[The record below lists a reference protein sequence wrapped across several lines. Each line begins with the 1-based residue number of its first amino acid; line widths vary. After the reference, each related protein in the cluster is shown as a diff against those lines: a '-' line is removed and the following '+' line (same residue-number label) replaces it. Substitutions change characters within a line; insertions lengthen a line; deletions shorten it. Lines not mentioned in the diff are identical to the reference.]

1 MQSTLTIFRREFASY
16 FNSPIAYIFI
26 IAFLVLNS
34 GLFMTGFF
42 LNGAADLRSFF
53 GNLPFFL
60 IFFIPA
66 VSMRLWAD
74 DKRTG
79 TFELLMTLPIHAREV
94 MMGKY
99 LAALAFY
106 LVALA
111 GTLPLPIMVSALGN
125 PDLGAIW
132 SGYIGAA
139 LLGGL
144 YLAVGT
150 FTSGLMRDQIS
161 AVILGI
167 MACFVIFIVGVP
179 GVAATIDGWRFSW
192 VPDWFP
198 HMGSFLQHYLGL
210 SDHFQ
215 MMLRGVITLG
225 DLAYFLGLTAVF
237 LSLNTLWLKGRK
249 Y

>member
-1 MQSTLTIFRREFASY
+1 MTNAMTIFRREFGSY

-34 GLFMTGFF
+34 GLFMTSFF
-42 LNGAADLRSFF
+42 LSGAADLRGFF

-66 VSMRLWAD
+66 VSMRLWAE

-79 TFELLMTLPIHAREV
+79 TFELLMTLPMPTRDV
-94 MMGKY
+94 MLGKY
-99 LAALAFY
+99 LSAFAFY
-106 LVALA
+106 LVALL

-125 PDLGAIW
+125 PDLGAIV
-132 SGYIGAA
+132 SGYIGSA

-144 YLAVGT
+144 YLAIGM

-167 MACFVIFIVGVP
+167 MACFTIFILGVP
-179 GVAATIDGWRFSW
+179 GVAATIDGW
-192 VPDWFP
+192 VPGA
-198 HMGSFLQHYLGL
+198 GSLLQHYVGL
-210 SDHFQ
+210 SSHFD
-215 MMLRGVITLG
+215 MMLRGVISLG
-225 DLAYFLGLTAVF
+225 DLAYFIGLTSVF
-237 LSLNTLWLKGRK
+237 LALNALWLEGRK

>member
-1 MQSTLTIFRREFASY
+1 MQATLTIFRREFASY

-66 VSMRLWAD
+66 VSMRLWAE

-79 TFELLMTLPIHAREV
+79 TFELLMTLPIRAREV

-106 LVALA
+106 LIALA

-132 SGYIGAA
+132 SAYIGAA

-144 YLAVGT
+144 YLAVGS

-167 MACFVIFIVGVP
+167 MACFLIFIVGGP
-179 GVAATIDGWRFSW
+179 GVAATVDGWL
-192 VPDWFP
+192 PGL
-198 HMGSFLQHYLGL
+198 GSFFQHYLGL
-210 SDHFQ
+210 SGHYE

>member
-1 MQSTLTIFRREFASY
+1 MNGTLTIFRREFAAY

-26 IAFLVLNS
+26 IAFLVLNG
-34 GLFMTGFF
+34 GLFMTSFF
-42 LNGAADLRSFF
+42 LQAAADLRAFF

-66 VSMRLWAD
+66 VSMRLWAE
-74 DKRTG
+74 DKRLG
-79 TFELLMTLPIHAREV
+79 TFELLMTLPIRAGDV
-94 MMGKY
+94 MLGKY

-111 GTLPLPIMVSALGN
+111 GTLPLPIMVAALGN
-125 PDLGAIW
+125 PDVGAMW
-132 SGYIGAA
+132 SGYLGAA
-139 LLGGL
+139 LLGAL

-167 MACFVIFIVGVP
+167 MACFVVFIVGVA
-179 GVAATIDGWRFSW
+179 GVAATIDGWLPG
-192 VPDWFP
+192 V
-198 HMGSFLQHYLGL
+198 GSFLQQYVGL
-210 SDHFQ
+210 SGHYD
-215 MMLRGVITLG
+215 MMLRGVIS
-225 DLAYFLGLTAVF
+225 LADMTYFMGMTAIF
-237 LSLNTLWLKGRK
+237 LILNTLWLEGRK

>member
-1 MQSTLTIFRREFASY
+1 MQGTMTVFRREFGAY

-26 IAFLVLNS
+26 IAFLAFNS
-34 GLFMTGFF
+34 VLFMTGFF
-42 LNGAADLRSFF
+42 LGGAADLRNFF
-53 GNLPFFL
+53 GSLPWFL

-66 VSMRLWAD
+66 VSMRLWAE
-74 DKRTG
+74 DKRLG
-79 TFELLMTLPIHAREV
+79 TFELLMTLPIKASEV
-94 MMGKY
+94 MLGKY

-111 GTLPLPIMVSALGN
+111 GTLPLPIMVMALGN
-125 PDLGAIW
+125 PDVGTMW

-144 YLAVGT
+144 YLGIGT

-167 MACFVIFIVGVP
+167 VACLVVMLLGMDFI
-179 GVAATIDGWRFSW
+179 AAAIDGW
-192 VPDWFP
+192 FP
-198 HMGSFLQHYLGL
+198 GFGSFLQTHLGL
-210 SDHFQ
+210 SIHYD
-215 MMLRGVITLG
+215 MMMRGVVSLS
-225 DLAYFLGLTAVF
+225 DLTYFVGLTAVF
-237 LSLNTLWLKGRK
+237 LTLNTMWLEGRK

>member
-1 MQSTLTIFRREFASY
+1 M
-16 FNSPIAYIFI
+16 FNSG
-26 IAFLVLNS
+26 V
-34 GLFMTGFF
+34 FMTGFF
-42 LNGAADLRSFF
+42 LNGAADLRAFF
-53 GNLPFFL
+53 GQLPIFL

-66 VSMRLWAD
+66 VSMRLWAE
-74 DKRTG
+74 DKRIG
-79 TFELLMTLPIHAREV
+79 TFELLMTLPMRTREV

-99 LAALAFY
+99 LAAFAFY
-106 LVALA
+106 LVALL

-144 YLAVGT
+144 YLAIGT

-167 MACFVIFIVGVP
+167 MACFLIFIVGVP
-179 GVAATIDGWRFSW
+179 GVAAVIDGWIPRF
-192 VPDWFP
+192 
-198 HMGSFLQHYLGL
+198 GSFLQHYVGL
-210 SDHFQ
+210 SEHYE
-215 MMLRGVITLG
+215 MMLRGVISLG
-225 DLAYFLGLTAVF
+225 DLAYFLGLTTVF

>member
-1 MQSTLTIFRREFASY
+1 MNGALTIFRREFAAY

-42 LNGAADLRSFF
+42 LTGNADLRGFF
-53 GNLPFFL
+53 SNLPIFL

-66 VSMRLWAD
+66 VSMRLWAE
-74 DKRTG
+74 DKRLG
-79 TFELLMTLPIHAREV
+79 TFELLMTLPVGASQV
-94 MMGKY
+94 MLGKY
-99 LAALAFY
+99 LAAYAFY

-111 GTLPLPIMVSALGN
+111 GTLPLPIMIASLGN
-125 PDLGAIW
+125 PDMGALW
-132 SGYIGAA
+132 SSYIGAA

-144 YLAVGT
+144 YLGIGT

-167 MACFVIFIVGVP
+167 MACFLVFIVGIP
-179 GVAATIDGWRFSW
+179 GVAATVDGWLPGF
-192 VPDWFP
+192 
-198 HMGSFLQHYLGL
+198 GSFLQDYVGL
-210 SDHFQ
+210 SGHFE
-215 MMLRGVITLG
+215 MMLRGVVSLG
-225 DLAYFLGLTAVF
+225 GLTYFIGMTAVF
-237 LSLNTLWLKGRK
+237 LTLNTLWLEGRK

>member
-1 MQSTLTIFRREFASY
+1 MRNIMTVFKREFSAY

-42 LNGAADLRSFF
+42 LNETADLRAFF

-66 VSMRLWAD
+66 VSMRLWAE

-79 TFELLMTLPIHAREV
+79 TFELLMTLPMKARDV
-94 MMGKY
+94 MLGKY
-99 LAALAFY
+99 LAALTFY
-106 LVALA
+106 LIALA
-111 GTLPLPIMVSALGN
+111 GTLPLVVMVAALGN
-125 PDLGAIW
+125 PDMGAIW
-132 SGYIGAA
+132 SGYIGSV

-144 YLAVGT
+144 YLGIGT
-150 FTSGLMRDQIS
+150 FTSGLTRDQIS

-167 MACFVIFIVGVP
+167 MACFLVFILGVG
-179 GVAATIDGWRFSW
+179 GVAATIDGWL
-192 VPDWFP
+192 PGL
-198 HMGSFLQHYLGL
+198 GSFLQNYVGL
-210 SDHFQ
+210 SGHYDT
-215 MMLRGVITLG
+215 MLKGVISLG
-225 DLAYFLGLTAVF
+225 DLAYFLGLTGLF
-237 LSLNTLWLKGRK
+237 LTLNTLWLEGRK

>member
-1 MQSTLTIFRREFASY
+1 MSNAMTIFRREFGAY

-42 LNGAADLRSFF
+42 LAGTADLRGFF

-66 VSMRLWAD
+66 VSMRLWAE

-79 TFELLMTLPIHAREV
+79 TFELLMTLPMPTRDV
-94 MMGKY
+94 MLGKY

-111 GTLPLPIMVSALGN
+111 GTLPLAIMVGALGN
-125 PDLGAIW
+125 PDLGAVA
-132 SGYIGAA
+132 SSYIGAA
-139 LLGGL
+139 LLGAL
-144 YLAVGT
+144 YLAIGM

-167 MACFVIFIVGVP
+167 MACFLVFILGVP
-179 GVAATIDGWRFSW
+179 GVAATIDGW
-192 VPDWFP
+192 VPGG
-198 HMGSFLQHYLGL
+198 GSLLQHYVGL
-210 SDHFQ
+210 SDHFD
-215 MMLRGVITLG
+215 MMLRGVVALG
-225 DLAYFLGLTAVF
+225 DVVYFVGLTAVF
-237 LSLNTLWLKGRK
+237 LTLNALWLEGRK

>member
-1 MQSTLTIFRREFASY
+1 MRGAMTIFRREFGAY

-26 IAFLVLNS
+26 IAFLAFNS
-34 GLFMTGFF
+34 VLFMTGFF
-42 LNGAADLRSFF
+42 LGGTADLRNFF
-53 GNLPFFL
+53 GSLPWFL

-66 VSMRLWAD
+66 VSMRLWAE
-74 DKRTG
+74 DKRLG
-79 TFELLMTLPIHAREV
+79 TFELLMTLPITASEV
-94 MMGKY
+94 MLGKY

-111 GTLPLPIMVSALGN
+111 GTLPLPIMVMALGN
-125 PDLGAIW
+125 PDVGAMW

-144 YLAVGT
+144 YLGIGT

-167 MACFVIFIVGVP
+167 VACLVVMLLGMDFI
-179 GVAATIDGWRFSW
+179 AAAIDGW
-192 VPDWFP
+192 FP
-198 HMGSFLQHYLGL
+198 GFGAFLQTHLGL
-210 SDHFQ
+210 SAHYD
-215 MMLRGVITLG
+215 MMMRGVISLG
-225 DLAYFLGLTAVF
+225 DLTYFVGLTAVF
-237 LSLNTLWLKGRK
+237 LVLNTMWLEGRK

>member
-1 MQSTLTIFRREFASY
+1 MRNITTVFKREFAAY

-42 LNGAADLRSFF
+42 LNETADLRAFF

-66 VSMRLWAD
+66 VSMRLWAE

-79 TFELLMTLPIHAREV
+79 TFELLMTLPMKARDV
-94 MMGKY
+94 MLGKY
-99 LAALAFY
+99 FAALAFY

-111 GTLPLPIMVSALGN
+111 GTLPLAIMVASLGN
-125 PDLGAIW
+125 PDMGALW
-132 SGYIGAA
+132 SGYLGSI

-144 YLAVGT
+144 YLGIGT
-150 FTSGLMRDQIS
+150 FTSGLTRDQIS

-167 MACFVIFIVGVP
+167 MACFTIFILGVG
-179 GVAATIDGWRFSW
+179 GVAATIDGWI
-192 VPDWFP
+192 PGL
-198 HMGSFLQHYLGL
+198 GSLLQNYLGL
-210 SDHFQ
+210 ANHYD
-215 MMLRGVITLG
+215 MMLRGVVAAG
-225 DLAYFLGLTAVF
+225 DLAYFLGLTGLF
-237 LSLNTLWLKGRK
+237 LTLNTLWLEGRK

>member
-1 MQSTLTIFRREFASY
+1 MQSTMTIFRREFASY

-26 IAFLVLNS
+26 IAFLMLNS
-34 GLFMTGFF
+34 GLFMTSFF
-42 LNGAADLRSFF
+42 LNGSADLRSFF

-66 VSMRLWAD
+66 VSMRLWAE

-79 TFELLMTLPIHAREV
+79 TFELLMTLPIRAREV

-99 LAALAFY
+99 LAAFAFY

-111 GTLPLPIMVSALGN
+111 GTIPLPIMVSALGN

-144 YLAVGT
+144 YLAVGS

-167 MACFVIFIVGVP
+167 MACFLIFIVGVP
-179 GVAATIDGWRFSW
+179 GVAATIDGWL
-192 VPDWFP
+192 PGY
-198 HMGSFLQHYLGL
+198 GSFLQHYVGL
-210 SDHFQ
+210 SDHFE
-215 MMLRGVITLG
+215 MMLRGVVSLG
-225 DLAYFLGLTAVF
+225 DLTYFLGTTAFFLT
-237 LSLNTLWLKGRK
+237 LNTLWMDGRK

>member
-66 VSMRLWAD
+66 VSMRLWAE

-79 TFELLMTLPIHAREV
+79 TFELLITLPIRAREV

-125 PDLGAIW
+125 PIGELIHVSGQPAQKGKKPPICFTCKKDADMERVIW
-132 SGYIGAA
+132 EGIHWPGDENELPDKNLRLSIGRNVFGPGYIE
-139 LLGGL
+139 
-144 YLAVGT
+144 
-150 FTSGLMRDQIS
+150 
-161 AVILGI
+161 
-167 MACFVIFIVGVP
+167 
-179 GVAATIDGWRFSW
+179 
-192 VPDWFP
+192 PD
-198 HMGSFLQHYLGL
+198 
-210 SDHFQ
+210 
-215 MMLRGVITLG
+215 
-225 DLAYFLGLTAVF
+225 A
-237 LSLNTLWLKGRK
+237 
-249 Y
+249 

>member
-1 MQSTLTIFRREFASY
+1 MQSTLTIFRREFAAY

-26 IAFLVLNS
+26 IAFLVLNG

-42 LNGAADLRSFF
+42 LNGTADLRGFF

-66 VSMRLWAD
+66 VSMRLWAE

-79 TFELLMTLPIHAREV
+79 TFELLMTLPMRTRDV
-94 MMGKY
+94 MLGKY
-99 LAALAFY
+99 LAALCFY
-106 LVALA
+106 LLALL
-111 GTLPLPIMVSALGN
+111 GTLPLPIMVAALGN

-139 LLGGL
+139 LLGAL
-144 YLAVGT
+144 YLGIGT

-167 MACFVIFIVGVP
+167 MACFLIFIIGIG
-179 GVAATIDGWRFSW
+179 GVAATIDGWL
-192 VPDWFP
+192 PGL
-198 HMGSFLQHYLGL
+198 GSFLQNYLGL
-210 SDHFQ
+210 SDHYE
-215 MMLRGVITLG
+215 MMLRGVVSLG

-237 LSLNTLWLKGRK
+237 LILNTLWLEGRK

>member
-1 MQSTLTIFRREFASY
+1 MQNTMTIFRREFASY

-42 LNGAADLRSFF
+42 LNGAADLRAFF

-66 VSMRLWAD
+66 VSMRLWAE

-79 TFELLMTLPIHAREV
+79 TFELLMTLPMRAREV

-106 LVALA
+106 LVSLA
-111 GTLPLPIMVSALGN
+111 GTLVLPIMVSALGN
-125 PDLGAIW
+125 PDVGAIW

-167 MACFVIFIVGVP
+167 MACFLIFIVGVP
-179 GVAATIDGWRFSW
+179 GVAATIDGWI
-192 VPDWFP
+192 PGL
-198 HMGSFLQHYLGL
+198 GSFLQHYLGL
-210 SDHFQ
+210 SDHFE

-225 DLAYFLGLTAVF
+225 DLAYFLGLTFVF